1 MGSEVQIKKNN
12 YVSCIIFF
20 ISLVIVTLHIIPVI
34 FPAFYTVIMSEIP
47 SSISIYEPG
56 ELTFPLVVTNLFLLA
71 FGMAYYKKFIPKV
84 FERFISFVLKIE
96 VSKKV
101 VIIFFIVSISIYT
114 VVNIEEIERNE
125 IEDFDDFKNIQ
136 RWLATDPPSEGEGKF
151 QRYVHIYLDYWSQ
164 EYFGN
169 IRIIPFISSVA
180 LLVVTYLF
188 TFELTK
194 KRFSGL
200 IAMTVLFQSFIFY
213 KYDASATYPTYWIL
227 FYLLSLYLTH
237 KKWHLS
243 ALIFF
248 ISILAKAVTAV
259 YIPLTLFFIFRSNLS
274 NREKIYVTLSY
285 VILIILIVSILFSD
299 KQIVGQLFD
308 FQNVDFWNA
317 FTAFAF
323 QMRFDGLFVIF
334 LLPLTF
340 MLFLLSRKGV
350 KNADSVLI
358 LMVGTLFFTAP
369 LLATFTEYTV
379 QPYRFLPTVVFFAVG
394 IGVLFAKRINQD

>member
-1 MGSEVQIKKNN
+1 LGSEVQIKKNS

-71 FGMAYYKKFIPKV
+71 FGMAYYKNRIPSIFKK
-84 FERFISFVLKIE
+84 FISFVQNFE

-114 VVNIEEIERNE
+114 VVNLEEIERNE
-125 IEDFDDFKNIQ
+125 IEDFADFKNIQ
-136 RWLATDPPSEGEGKF
+136 RWLTAIPTLEGEGKF
-151 QRYVHIYLDYWSQ
+151 RYVHIYLDYWSQ

-200 IAMTVLFQSFIFY
+200 IAMTILFQSFIFY
-213 KYDASATYPTYWIL
+213 RFDASATYPTYWIL
-227 FYLLSLYLTH
+227 FYLLSLYLIH

-243 ALIFF
+243 ALTFL
-248 ISILAKAVTAV
+248 ISISGKALTVA

-274 NREKIYVTLSY
+274 NRRKIYVTLSY
-285 VILIILIVSILFSD
+285 VVLIILMASILFSD
-299 KQIVGQLFD
+299 RPIVGQLLD
-308 FQNVDFWNA
+308 FQNADFWNA

-323 QMRFDGLFVIF
+323 EMRFDGLVVIF
-334 LLPLTF
+334 LLPLTVL
-340 MLFLLSRKGV
+340 LFLLSRKGV

-358 LMVGTLFFTAP
+358 LMVGTLFFSAP
-369 LLATFTEYTV
+369 LLQAFTEYTV